1 MSISD
6 FSRPLLNGLHPS
18 WSQTSAQADVD
29 QIVEDISE
37 RVLRS
42 VVDHIDEEYGR
53 LKKRV
58 RKFDNQIS
66 DFTKSVDSTSIKLNN
81 STLYLEDAI
90 STIQKQMVADQQ
102 AKNASLEGKLT
113 TSNQI
118 WIKLGLLATLTRF
131 ETSFS
136 ELNVSFGQQVADLNT
151 LEKNFDHQKAYGLP
165 EIERS
170 KFLLKLQYFLLRY

>member
-6 FSRPLLNGLHPS
+6 FSRPHFSSLHPS

-37 RVLRS
+37 RVLKS

-66 DFTKSVDSTSIKLNN
+66 DFTKSVDSTSIKLSN
-81 STLYLEDAI
+81 STLYLEDALG
-90 STIQKQMVADQQ
+90 TIQNQMIADQQ
-102 AKNASLEGKLT
+102 AKNTTIEGKLS

-131 ETSFS
+131 EASFS
-136 ELNVSFGQQVADLNT
+136 ELNVSFGQQVADLDK
-151 LEKNFDHQKAYGLP
+151 LEANFDHQKAYGLP

-170 KFLLKLQYFLLRY
+170 KFLLKFQYFLLQD